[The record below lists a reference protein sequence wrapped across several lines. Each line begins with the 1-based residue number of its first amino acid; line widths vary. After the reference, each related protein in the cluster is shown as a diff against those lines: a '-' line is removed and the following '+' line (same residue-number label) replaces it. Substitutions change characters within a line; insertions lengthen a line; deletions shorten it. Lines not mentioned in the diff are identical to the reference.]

1 MSCIKRYFEDHIDE
15 MSDEQL
21 IQWGYSDKTIEWLRE
36 CFSTQY
42 YREES

>member
-21 IQWGYSDKTIEWLRE
+21 TGWGYSEKQIEWLRE

-42 YREES
+42 KGES

>member
-21 IQWGYSDKTIEWLRE
+21 HEWGYSEYDINWLRA
-36 CFSTQY
+36 CFSKQY
-42 YREES
+42 KGESE